1 LCMPGPRSL
10 TSAAPSPPRRPRA
23 DCRWTPGRCCARP
36 CDHQGPGS
44 LAGTSPDGGPDPP
57 HTPHSAKHGR
67 VAVTA
72 AEHLLLIATAL
83 RTLLELMYGSIEPAV
98 VTSPRVGMHVTRA
111 VVAASGL
118 MAVALLALLAVNTSS
133 QRCCLL
139 SHANAFSRP
148 LGPLAIRLP
157 QTLDLCRVTDEW
169 AKQDGACV
177 HGSAGRRA
185 QSCAWLGQGKFSG
198 QSDHDLNGS

>member
-1 LCMPGPRSL
+1 MPGP
-10 TSAAPSPPRRPRA
+10 PSE
-23 DCRWTPGRCCARP
+23 
-36 CDHQGPGS
+36 
-44 LAGTSPDGGPDPP
+44 
-57 HTPHSAKHGR
+57 HGR
-67 VAVTA
+67 VAVTVTA
-72 AEHLLLIATAL
+72 AEQLLLIATAL
-83 RTLLELMYGSIEPAV
+83 RTLLAMYGSIEPAV

-148 LGPLAIRLP
+148 LGPLAIRLS